1 MFVASNEKNN
11 PMTQDVF
18 TKYFA
23 ELLNNA
29 FFIPFPTPSSCSNTD
44 KYNGN
49 DTCSNNSMSD
59 LDNSKRTLLIHGI
72 SISDELINLFK
83 TRLLN
88 NFKNQLVEKVL

>member
-11 PMTQDVF
+11 PMTQDIF

-23 ELLNNA
+23 EPFNNA
-29 FFIPFPTPSSCSNTD
+29 FFIPFPTPSSCNNTD

-59 LDNSKRTLLIHGI
+59 
-72 SISDELINLFK
+72 
-83 TRLLN
+83 
-88 NFKNQLVEKVL
+88 